1 MSIALEQCLL
11 KTYRRKTCMGKEK
24 RKEGGA
30 IKSIKTGLSPAKGPV
45 KRTTKNK
52 QIFLKHCCKRV
63 E

>member
-1 MSIALEQCLL
+1 
-11 KTYRRKTCMGKEK
+11 MGKEK